1 LVLTM
6 RRHIF
11 WVITA
16 TVLALS
22 CHVAYLLFVPS
33 RSFSRAIDQA
43 LGEDHGNKF
52 VLLDPIAQLK
62 LIPSASSDHVVG
74 ICKFNVSEG
83 PVRVTAN
90 VPEGFWSFAVYTI
103 RGRQVYAINDTQA
116 DTDTF
121 SVELSQD
128 KGLLSQIL
136 GAGEDTN
143 EVIGDDIGWRIA
155 ITETQGLAVLWLAVA
170 DPLLRKEAEDVV
182 KQSRCVRLESA
193 S

>member
-1 LVLTM
+1 M

-11 WVITA
+11 WVLTA
-16 TVLALS
+16 AILALA

-33 RSFSRAIDQA
+33 RSFSLAIDRA
-43 LGEDHGNKF
+43 LGEDHRNRF
-52 VLLDPIAQLK
+52 VLLDTAAQLR
-62 LIPSASSDHVVG
+62 LVPSASSEHVVG

-83 PVRVTAN
+83 PVRVTAKL
-90 VPEGFWSFAVYTI
+90 PDGFWSFAVYTI

-143 EVIGDDIGWRIA
+143 DVIGDNIGWRIA

-182 KQSRCVRLESA
+182 KQSRCVRLDGA
-193 S
+193 T